1 MVTSS
6 KLALTVQIMYGDT
19 ARMCS
24 NSIRPHQQS
33 YWNFASNIVC
43 VERKSL
49 QMMWGLHTPCQHFS
63 AQQEWVISSYSE
75 GLYNVEVIGI
85 LFNICVS
92 NGDLKKCCSQLI
104 VINVEELYNTWA
116 PRRWPFDPRRILKHD
131 CWWTR
136 AFDVGKWDCAIHL
149 ACLDDGASED
159 SPF

>member
-1 MVTSS
+1 MWNS
-6 KLALTVQIMYGDT
+6 
-19 ARMCS
+19 
-24 NSIRPHQQS
+24 SIRCLYYDMMTPPECVR
-33 YWNFASNIVC
+33 IVSGRINRVIGILLRILSVWKENLYKWC
-43 VERKSL
+43 EGFTLHVSMFQHSKS
-49 QMMWGLHTPCQHFS
+49 
-63 AQQEWVISSYSE
+63 WVISSYSE

-136 AFDVGKWDCAIHL
+136 AFDVENWDCAIYL